1 MQTNLSNTDMKRKI
15 LNIFLILVVVAALVW
30 CAVSNG
36 LQWFIGFIPLVW
48 AVISLLKL
56 NTNYITHY

>member
-1 MQTNLSNTDMKRKI
+1 MKRKI
-15 LNIFLILVVVAALVW
+15 LNIILILVAIAALVW

>member
-1 MQTNLSNTDMKRKI
+1 MKKKI
-15 LNIFLILVVVAALVW
+15 FNFLLALVAIVSLGW
-30 CAVSNG
+30 CVLANG

-48 AVISLLKL
+48 AVITLLKL